1 MVKFLDKSTSPLL
14 CVWYNFMSLVQRG
27 LSSESWNMT
36 WISVFSITV
45 WFCMIQLLFV
55 SSTVFISTII
65 KYKNISYIVKCL
77 MTCIRFFKVSVKNYR
92 KLGRLKQQFW
102 RLKVQNKGV
111 SRALFLLESVG
122 ESCLAFPSY

>member
-1 MVKFLDKSTSPLL
+1 
-14 CVWYNFMSLVQRG
+14 
-27 LSSESWNMT
+27 
-36 WISVFSITV
+36 
-45 WFCMIQLLFV
+45 
-55 SSTVFISTII
+55 
-65 KYKNISYIVKCL
+65 